1 MKKCKIMDSLRLLAA
16 MGCVSSILT
25 ATAFADTAVTEN
37 SLEKISLAG
46 TWSFRLDAEDV
57 GVKEKWFAKTF
68 DDTVQL
74 PGTTD
79 ENQKGIKKDE
89 QCIDRLSRVWYWK
102 GPAWYQRKVTVP
114 ATWKGKHITLFL
126 ERTKHARVWVD
137 QTFCGGEDTLS
148 APQLFD
154 LTQALTP
161 GEHTLTVLIDNAKLP
176 PVGPAHAV
184 DERTQTNWNGILGK
198 MELRATDP
206 VWFDDVQ
213 IYPDAAKKEARIRAV
228 IGNVTG
234 QPVTGKLAVNCRSY
248 NVKQPVDFAA
258 QSVVVT
264 ATNAR
269 TVVEFVYQ
277 PGGAVPL
284 WDEFQPALLRLDLQ
298 LTANAGGQSF
308 ADRQA
313 VSFGM
318 RDFTREGQ
326 RLAINNRT
334 VFLRGRLDCANYPLT
349 GYPPMDKAGWLR
361 VLGILKAWGLN
372 HVRFHSWCP
381 PEAAFEAADEL
392 GFYLQPELPNKRSAF
407 NAPDSKEAS
416 IHNIDWLDMDNTL
429 KNKSLYEYAKREGE
443 LIFKRF
449 GNHPSFVMFT
459 LGNELGRNPG
469 MFEMVAH
476 YKQLDPRHLYA
487 QGANNMHWDPSLAEG
502 DDFWVT
508 GKTGKTLPVRGAF
521 FPGDFP
527 GGGHIYSQPPST
539 LVNYTDSIKDVPVPV
554 IGHEMAEFEV
564 TPDFREIPKYTGV
577 LKAKNLETFQQR
589 LKDANMLDL
598 AHDFMRASGAL
609 AAICQREDI
618 EAALRTPGFGGFHW
632 LDIMDF
638 PGQGTA
644 LVGMLNVFMESK
656 GITTPEAWRQF
667 CCETVPLLLMK
678 KYTWTSDEAFT
689 AEVKVAHYGPADL
702 TNARVT
708 WTFLADESTELASGV
723 LGPETLQQGGLRLL
737 GTISFQLPKIKTPQ
751 KIKAVIHI
759 AGTSYRNQYDLWVY
773 PPKVDTGAP
782 KSVLVTNRLDAA
794 TMQLLAEGGKVLL
807 FYRTRDLKL
816 SVGGAFPTDFW
827 CWPMFAKG
835 ALSKG
840 LEPEPGTQ
848 GFICDPKHPALA
860 AFPTEF
866 HSNWQWWQI
875 VKNSRPIIL
884 DETPADYRPIIHV
897 IDNFARNHKLGLLFE
912 TKVGNG
918 KLLVCASDLPA
929 LQHYP
934 EARQLLHSLLRY
946 TDSPAFDPKAEL
958 GSAWIT
964 RLSAGDAVAVPAVP

>member
-1 MKKCKIMDSLRLLAA
+1 MKRCKSLDSLRMLAV
-16 MGCVSSILT
+16 MGFISSLLT
-25 ATAFADTAVTEN
+25 ATAFAKAAGTEN
-37 SLEKISLAG
+37 NLKKISLAG

-102 GPAWYQRKVTVP
+102 GPAWYQRKVTIP
-114 ATWKGKHITLFL
+114 ESWKGKRITLLF
-126 ERTKHARVWVD
+126 ERTKYTRVWVD
-137 QTFCGGEDTLS
+137 QTFCGGDDSLS
-148 APQLFD
+148 APHHFD

-184 DERTQTNWNGILGK
+184 DERTQTNWNGIIGTL
-198 MELRATDP
+198 ELRATDT
-206 VWFDDVQ
+206 VWIEDVQ
-213 IYPDAAKKEARIRAV
+213 IYPDAAKKQARVRV
-228 IGNVTG
+228 VVGNVTG
-234 QPVTGKLAVNCRSY
+234 QPATGKLVVHCRST
-248 NVKQPVDFAA
+248 NIAKPAAFASQA
-258 QSVVVT
+258 IEVQ
-264 ATNAR
+264 APDAR
-269 TVVEFVYQ
+269 NVVEFIYQ
-277 PGGAVPL
+277 PGGDVPL
-284 WDEFQPALLRLDLQ
+284 WDEFQPALLRLDIQ
-298 LTANAGGQSF
+298 LTANAGGHSF
-308 ADRQA
+308 ADQQA
-313 VSFGM
+313 ASFGM

-381 PEAAFEAADEL
+381 PEAAFEAADEMGL
-392 GFYLQPELPNKRSAF
+392 YLQPELPNKRSAF

-429 KNKSLYEYAKREGE
+429 KTKSLFAYALREGE

-459 LGNELGRNPG
+459 LGNELGRTPG
-469 MFEMVAH
+469 MFEMVARF
-476 YKQLDPRHLYA
+476 KQLDPRHLYA
-487 QGANNMHWDPSLAEG
+487 QGANNMHWEPSLAEG

-508 GKTGKTLPVRGAF
+508 GKTGKTRPVRGAF
-521 FPGDFP
+521 FAGDFP

-539 LVNYTDSIKDVPVPV
+539 LVHYADSIKDVPVPV

-589 LKDANMLDL
+589 LKDANMADL
-598 AHDFMRASGAL
+598 SHDFMRASGAL
-609 AAICQREDI
+609 AALCQREDI
-618 EAALRTPGFGGFHW
+618 EAALRTPGLGGFQW

-678 KYTWTSDEAFT
+678 KYTWTADEPFT
-689 AEVKVAHYGPADL
+689 AEIKIAHYGAADIA
-702 TNARVT
+702 NARVT
-708 WTFLADESTELASGV
+708 WTLLTDERTELASGV
-723 LGPETLQQGGLRLL
+723 LGPETLQQGGLRSL

-759 AGTSYRNQYDLWVY
+759 AGTPYRNQYDLWVY
-773 PPKVDTGAP
+773 PPKVDTSTPAG
-782 KSVLVTNRLDAA
+782 VVVTNSLDA
-794 TMQLLAEGGKVLL
+794 TTLKYLDEGGKVLL
-807 FYRTRDLKL
+807 FYRTRDLKR

-835 ALSKG
+835 ALAKG

-848 GFICDPKHPALA
+848 GFLCDPKHPALA

-912 TKVGNG
+912 TKVGKG
-918 KLLVCASDLPA
+918 KLLVCASDLPT
-929 LQHYP
+929 LQAHP

-964 RLSAGDAVAVPAVP
+964 RLSAGDRQ

>member
-1 MKKCKIMDSLRLLAA
+1 MGVSLSFVMVTLFAKD
-16 MGCVSSILT
+16 V
-25 ATAFADTAVTEN
+25 ATETN
-37 SLEKISLAG
+37 LEKMPLAG

-79 ENQKGIKKDE
+79 ENHKGIKKDE
-89 QCIDRLSRVWYWK
+89 QCTDRLSRVWYWK
-102 GPAWYQRKVTVP
+102 GPAWYQRKVTIP
-114 ATWKGKHITLFL
+114 ESWKGKRITLFL
-126 ERTKHARVWVD
+126 ERTKYTRIWVD

-148 APQLFD
+148 APQVFD
-154 LTQALTP
+154 LTSAMTP
-161 GEHTLTVLIDNAKLP
+161 GEHTFTVLIDNAKLP

-184 DERTQTNWNGILGK
+184 DERTQTNWNGILGIT
-198 MELRATDP
+198 ELRATAP
-206 VWFDDVQ
+206 VWIEDVQ
-213 IYPDAAKKEARIRAV
+213 VYPDAAKKQARVRVV
-228 IGNVTG
+228 IGNI
-234 QPVTGKLAVNCRSY
+234 TGKAASGRLIVGCESY
-248 NVKQPVDFAA
+248 NASKPATFKTQAIDVMAA
-258 QSVVVT
+258 K
-264 ATNAR
+264 R
-269 TVVEFVYQ
+269 ETVLEFIYE
-277 PGGAVPL
+277 PGAEVPL
-284 WDEFQPALLRLDLQ
+284 WDEFQPAMLHLNIKLE
-298 LTANAGGQSF
+298 TAIDGLATTHQQSI
-308 ADRQA
+308 R
-313 VSFGM
+313 FGM
-318 RDFTREGQ
+318 RDFKRVGQ
-326 RLAINNRT
+326 RLAINGRT
-334 VFLRGRLDCANYPLT
+334 LFLRGRLDCANYPLT
-349 GYPPMDKAGWLR
+349 GYPPMDVDAWRR

-381 PEAAFEAADEL
+381 PEAAFVAADEL
-392 GFYLQPELPNKRSAF
+392 GVYLQPELPNKRSAF

-416 IHNIDWLDMDNTL
+416 IHNIDWLDMGNTL
-429 KNKSLYEYAKREGE
+429 KTKSLYAYAKREGE
-443 LIFKRF
+443 LIFKSF

-476 YKQLDPRHLYA
+476 YKQIDPRHLYA
-487 QGANNMHWDPSLAEG
+487 QGANNNHWDPSLADG

-508 GKTGKTLPVRGAF
+508 GKTGKKLPVRGAF

-527 GGGHIYSQPPST
+527 GGGHIYSEPPST
-539 LVNYTDSIKDVPVPV
+539 LMNYTDSIKDVPVPV

-598 AHDFMRASGAL
+598 SHDFMRASGAL
-609 AAICQREDI
+609 AAICQREEI
-618 EAALRTPGFGGFHW
+618 EAALRTPGFAGFHW

-667 CCETVPLLLMK
+667 CSETVPLLLMK
-678 KYTWTSDEAFT
+678 KYTWTSDETFT
-689 AEVKVAHYGPADL
+689 AEVKVAHYGAADIP
-702 TNARVT
+702 NARVT
-708 WTFLADESTELASGV
+708 WTFLADESTQLASGV
-723 LGPETLQQGGLRLL
+723 LGQETLHQGGLRSL
-737 GTISFQLPKIKTPQ
+737 GTISFPLLKIKKPQ

-759 AGTSYRNQYDLWVY
+759 EGTPYSNTYDFWVY
-773 PPKVDTGAP
+773 PPKVDNTVP
-782 KSVLVTNRLDAA
+782 KGVVMTNCLDAA
-794 TMQLLAEGGKVLL
+794 MMQLLAEGGKVLL
-807 FYRTRDLKL
+807 FYRTHDLKH

-848 GFICDPKHPALA
+848 GFLCDPSHPALA

-875 VKNSRPIIL
+875 VKNSRPVIL

-912 TKVGNG
+912 AKVGNG

-929 LQHYP
+929 LQQYP
-934 EARQLLHSLLRY
+934 EARQLLHSLLLY
-946 TDSPAFDPKAEL
+946 ADSPAFVPKLEWNAEL
-958 GSAWIT
+958 
-964 RLSAGDAVAVPAVP
+964 LQKLLPE

>member
-1 MKKCKIMDSLRLLAA
+1 MLAV
-16 MGCVSSILT
+16 MGFISSILT
-25 ATAFADTAVTEN
+25 ATAFAKPAVTESN
-37 SLEKISLAG
+37 LKKISLAG

-102 GPAWYQRKVTVP
+102 GPAWYQRKVTIP
-114 ATWKGKHITLFL
+114 ESWKGKRITLVL
-126 ERTKHARVWVD
+126 ERTKYTRVWVD
-137 QTFCGGEDTLS
+137 QTFCGGDDTLS
-148 APQLFD
+148 APHHFD
-154 LTQALTP
+154 LTPAMTP

-184 DERTQTNWNGILGK
+184 DERTQTNWNGIIGAL
-198 MELRATDP
+198 ELRATDT
-206 VWFDDVQ
+206 VWIDDVQ
-213 IYPDAAKKEARIRAV
+213 IYPDAAKKQARVRV
-228 IGNVTG
+228 VVGNVTG
-234 QPVTGKLAVNCRSY
+234 QPATGKLVVHCRST
-248 NVKQPVDFAA
+248 NVSKPESFATQA
-258 QSVVVT
+258 IEVQ
-264 ATNAR
+264 APAAR
-269 TVVEFVYQ
+269 NVVEFIYQ
-277 PGGAVPL
+277 PGGEVPL

-308 ADRQA
+308 TDQQA
-313 VSFGM
+313 ASFGM

-349 GYPPMDKAGWLR
+349 GYPPMDKEGWLR

-392 GFYLQPELPNKRSAF
+392 GLYLQPELPNKRSAF
-407 NAPDSKEAS
+407 NAPDSKDAS

-429 KNKSLYEYAKREGE
+429 KTKSLFEYALREGE

-459 LGNELGRNPG
+459 LGNELGRTPG
-469 MFEMVAH
+469 MFEMVARF
-476 YKQLDPRHLYA
+476 KQLDPRHLYA
-487 QGANNMHWDPSLAEG
+487 QGANNMHWEPSLAEG

-508 GKTGKTLPVRGAF
+508 GKTGKARPVRGAF

-539 LVNYTDSIKDVPVPV
+539 LVNYADSIKDVPVPV

-598 AHDFMRASGAL
+598 SHDFMRASGAL

-618 EAALRTPGFGGFHW
+618 EAALRTPGLGGFQW

-678 KYTWTSDEAFT
+678 KYTWTTDENFT
-689 AEVKVAHYGPADL
+689 AEIKVAHYGATDIA
-702 TNARVT
+702 NARVT
-708 WTFLADESTELASGV
+708 WTLLIDESTQLASGV
-723 LGPETLQQGGLRLL
+723 LGPESIQQGGLRPL
-737 GTISFQLPKIKTPQ
+737 GTLSFRLPNIKAPQ
-751 KIKAVIHI
+751 KVKVVLHI
-759 AGTSYRNQYDLWVY
+759 EGTPYRNQYDLWLY
-773 PPKVDTGAP
+773 PPKVDTSTPAG
-782 KSVLVTNRLDAA
+782 VVVTNRLDAA
-794 TMQLLAEGGKVLL
+794 ALEQLATGEKVLL
-807 FYRTRDLKL
+807 FHRTRDLKR

-835 ALSKG
+835 AIAKG

-848 GFICDPKHPALA
+848 GFLCDPKHPALA
-860 AFPTEF
+860 TFPTEF

-912 TKVGNG
+912 TKIGKG

-929 LQHYP
+929 LQAHP

-946 TDSPAFDPKAEL
+946 VDSPAFDPKVELDAEL
-958 GSAWIT
+958 LKKLFMQQRDRHGI
-964 RLSAGDAVAVPAVP
+964 L